1 MRRRLWLT
9 VCLLDLKASLKQAS
23 EPIISPDEAA
33 STFSLPKNIND
44 SDFDPS
50 TSNEVPEREELTDTT
65 FALVTYHLQLAGRA
79 LNFDAAGSVD
89 DKQARLKHAERF
101 EHNALRLLHFCDPE
115 SSPFAWFTWH
125 GTQCLVSG
133 ARLSSLRP
141 LKRPQVRG
149 SRTPAPSE
157 SYHASEISTKV
168 LHLTLKVLEKA
179 QLMHTDP
186 RGEGFRWY
194 VTIPWHAVA
203 TAVTE
208 SMTCGDENLVRLA
221 WPIIEASYVLLQT
234 EGGHNG
240 QGNNGGIHS
249 QLETLM
255 AQERNKL
262 GPVLQQ
268 QASPCPSLGFGGSS
282 AATSPRYND
291 SLNLYQ
297 PSAICNRGPTPGLD
311 PLLLLPFDVNEKPD
325 AVQEPDRC
333 PGWDKIG
340 HEEACWSCMFLC

>member
-1 MRRRLWLT
+1 MSRRLWLT

-23 EPIISPDEAA
+23 EPIINPNEAA
-33 STFSLPKNIND
+33 STFSLPKNLND

-50 TSNEVPEREELTDTT
+50 TTHEVPEREELTDTT

-79 LNFDAAGSVD
+79 LNFDAGVSVD
-89 DKQARLKHAERF
+89 GKQTRQNHAQQF

-115 SSPFAWFTWH
+115 SSLFAWFTWH

-141 LKRPQVRG
+141 LKRPQVQSTNPPG
-149 SRTPAPSE
+149 PSAYSHPSE
-157 SYHASEISTKV
+157 SSTKV
-168 LHLTLKVLEKA
+168 LRLTLKVLEKA

-208 SMTCGDENLVRLA
+208 SMACGDEGLVRLA
-221 WPIIEASYVLLQT
+221 WPIIEASYTLLQT
-234 EGGHNG
+234 EASHNG
-240 QGNNGGIHS
+240 LGNHGGIHS

-255 AQERNKL
+255 AQGRNKL
-262 GPVLQQ
+262 GPLLQQ

-282 AATSPRYND
+282 AATSPRYSD
-291 SLNLYQ
+291 SSNLYQ
-297 PSAICNRGPTPGLD
+297 PPATRNGAPKPELD
-311 PLLLLPFDVNEKPD
+311 PLLLFPFDRNEQPNP
-325 AVQEPDRC
+325 VGSGRC
-333 PGWDKIG
+333 PGREWIG
-340 HEEACWSCMFLC
+340 HDEACWSCMFLC

>member
-1 MRRRLWLT
+1 MCRRLWLT

-23 EPIISPDEAA
+23 EPIISPNEAA
-33 STFSLPKNIND
+33 STFSPPKNIND
-44 SDFDPS
+44 ADFDPS
-50 TSNEVPEREELTDTT
+50 TTHEAPEREELTDTT

-79 LNFDAAGSVD
+79 LNFDAAVSVEGQ
-89 DKQARLKHAERF
+89 QARQKHAERF

-115 SSPFAWFTWH
+115 SSLFAWFTWH

-141 LKRPQVRG
+141 LKRPQTQ
-149 SRTPAPSE
+149 STNPPAPSTSSQPSE
-157 SYHASEISTKV
+157 SSTKV
-168 LHLTLKVLEKA
+168 LRLTLKVLEKA

-194 VTIPWHAVA
+194 VTIPWHAVG

-208 SMTCGDENLVRLA
+208 SMACGDEGLVRLA
-221 WPIIEASYVLLQT
+221 WPIIEASYALLQT
-234 EGGHNG
+234 EASHNG
-240 QGNNGGIHS
+240 LGNHGGIYS

-255 AQERNKL
+255 AQGRNKL
-262 GPVLQQ
+262 GPLLQQ

-282 AATSPRYND
+282 AATSPRYSD

-297 PSAICNRGPTPGLD
+297 PPATRNRAPRPELD
-311 PLLLLPFDVNEKPD
+311 PLLLFPFDGNEQPNP
-325 AVQEPDRC
+325 VGSGRC
-333 PGWDKIG
+333 LGREWIG
-340 HEEACWSCMFLC
+340 HDEACWSCMFLC